1 VVRLW
6 RFFHTPQGIKLFRY
20 AMGSVITTG
29 VSFSVLTLVFGV
41 LRLWSEVPSTLVANL
56 SATIPSYFLN
66 RNWAWGKSGRSRV
79 WREMVPF
86 WVTSV
91 IAITAS
97 LGAAQLARTFSDH
110 HHLHHLLATVVVD
123 GANLTVFAVLWVGK
137 FLIFNQLFRPSG
149 AALVGDELIEAA

>member
-1 VVRLW
+1 
-6 RFFHTPQGIKLFRY
+6 
-20 AMGSVITTG
+20 MGSAITTG
-29 VSFSVLTLVFGV
+29 VSFAVLTMVFGV
-41 LRLWSEVPSTLVANL
+41 LRLWSEVPSTLAANL

-91 IAITAS
+91 TGIVVS
-97 LGAAQLARTFSDH
+97 LGAAQLARTFSDD

-123 GANLTVFAVLWVGK
+123 GANLTTFAVLWVGK
-137 FLIFNQLFRPSG
+137 FLIFDRLFRSSASP
-149 AALVGDELIEAA
+149 LLGDELVEAA